1 MSTLSALLPD
11 VLGRIEE
18 DLPTA
23 NPPGPVFWDLTGEV
37 YVAMVDAMFEAA
49 MVTGV
54 VQLNNVPVTLG
65 PGTTYFAIQGNAG
78 SGLGGFG
85 NAGFGGGIVPQGIIA
100 PLRLR
105 APWQIRKTT
114 LKGLDDYDPTWS
126 IQPPSSQITAWFPL
140 GISAFGIYPQLAYES
155 VVTMDFLY
163 SPVNEYRPY
172 TGNEPIPFQQEFTDL
187 VSQYAAA
194 MLRSKEGGA
203 EAEEAD
209 VVFQDFMRNMKALSA
224 FQTRVDSLVYS
235 SSFGAGGTQ
244 PNPRKVV

>member
-1 MSTLSALLPD
+1 MATLLTLSQLLPD
-11 VLGRIEE
+11 MLGRIEE
-18 DLPTA
+18 NVED
-23 NPPGPVFWDLTGEV
+23 GPVFWNLSGEV
-37 YVAMVDAMFEAA
+37 YVAMVDAMYEAA

-54 VQLNNVPVTLG
+54 VQQSSVAVTLAAEQTYFSIQNNV
-65 PGTTYFAIQGNAG
+65 AI
-78 SGLGGFG
+78 
-85 NAGFGGGIVPQGIIA
+85 GIPKGVIA
-100 PLRLR
+100 ALRMR

-114 LKGLDDYDPTWS
+114 LKGLDDYDPRWS
-126 IQPPSSQITAWFPL
+126 IQPPAQQITAWFPL
-140 GISAFGIYPQLAYES
+140 GTSMFGIYPQLAYES
-155 VVTMDFLY
+155 VVTMDFLI

-172 TGNEPIPFQQEFTDL
+172 TGTESVPFQQEFADL

-209 VVFQDFMRNMKALSA
+209 VVFQEFMRNMKVLSA

>member
-1 MSTLSALLPD
+1 MATLLTLSQLLPD

-18 DLPTA
+18 NVED
-23 NPPGPVFWDLTGEV
+23 GPVFWNLSGEV
-37 YVAMVDAMFEAA
+37 YVAMVDAMYEAA

-54 VQLNNVPVTLG
+54 VQQSSVAVTLAAEQTYFSIQNNV
-65 PGTTYFAIQGNAG
+65 AI
-78 SGLGGFG
+78 
-85 NAGFGGGIVPQGIIA
+85 GIPKGVIA
-100 PLRLR
+100 ALRMR

>member
-1 MSTLSALLPD
+1 MAILLTLSQLLPD

-18 DLPTA
+18 NVED
-23 NPPGPVFWDLTGEV
+23 GPVFWNLSGEV
-37 YVAMVDAMFEAA
+37 YVAMVDAMYEAA

-54 VQLNNVPVTLG
+54 VQQSSVAVTLAAEQTYFSIQNNV
-65 PGTTYFAIQGNAG
+65 AI
-78 SGLGGFG
+78 
-85 NAGFGGGIVPQGIIA
+85 GIPKGVIA
-100 PLRLR
+100 ALRMR